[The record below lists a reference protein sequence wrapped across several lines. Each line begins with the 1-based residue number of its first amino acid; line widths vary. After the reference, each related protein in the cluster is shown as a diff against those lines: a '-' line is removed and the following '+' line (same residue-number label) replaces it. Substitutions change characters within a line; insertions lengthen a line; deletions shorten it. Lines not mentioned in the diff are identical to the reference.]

1 MAALV
6 IADSLDVGP
15 GPVMAVL
22 GGAVFMLTAAV
33 RR

>member
-1 MAALV
+1 M
-6 IADSLDVGP
+6 IADALDVGP

-22 GGAVFMLTAAV
+22 GGVVFALTAAV